1 MAWTDTARR
10 QHMRKGPRYPRD
22 STDTEWTLIGPMFP
36 AARSGGRPR
45 TICLRK
51 VMDAILYIA
60 SSGCAWRM
68 LPKCFPAIS
77 TARGYFYAWRDTGL
91 LTTIN
96 HLLVMVAR
104 QQAGREASPSA
115 GVIDSQSVKTTESGG
130 ICGYDAGKRVKGR
143 QRHIITDTC
152 GFLVF
157 ILVNAADVQVRDGAV
172 NVLKAIRFRF
182 PWLRHVFADG
192 GYAGDKLKDALKGHR
207 KWTLEIIKRSV
218 TANGFVLL
226 PRRWVAER
234 TLHGWTDAAASPK
247 TGSTPSKAPL
257 ASRRRRR
264 PCGRTSPSR
273 LGWHQRSLRIWT
285 SCPPAAACPCCRASL
300 SLSSCL
306 AAAQERQHRNLL
318 GISETG
324 WSGPAMLPDAPA
336 LQAGLS
342 EPQSSFDNHGLGAV
356 HRPSDQ
362 KPGATF
368 AARARC
374 ASQQSNPR

>member
-10 QHMRKGPRYPRD
+10 QHMREGLRYPSD
-22 STDTEWTLIGPMFP
+22 LTDGEWTLIGPMFP

-130 ICGYDAGKRVKGR
+130 ICGYDAGKKVKR
-143 QRHIITDTC
+143 RKRYIITDTC

-157 ILVNAADVQVRDGAV
+157 ILVHGRWRLCRPQTQRRAQR
-172 NVLKAIRFRF
+172 
-182 PWLRHVFADG
+182 PWELNSGDHQALR
-192 GYAGDKLKDALKGHR
+192 YR
-207 KWTLEIIKRSV
+207 KRLRT
-218 TANGFVLL
+218 FV
-226 PRRWVAER
+226 
-234 TLHGWTDAAASPK
+234 
-247 TGSTPSKAPL
+247 
-257 ASRRRRR
+257 
-264 PCGRTSPSR
+264 
-273 LGWHQRSLRIWT
+273 
-285 SCPPAAACPCCRASL
+285 
-300 SLSSCL
+300 
-306 AAAQERQHRNLL
+306 
-318 GISETG
+318 
-324 WSGPAMLPDAPA
+324 PA
-336 LQAGLS
+336 LSG
-342 EPQSSFDNHGLGAV
+342 
-356 HRPSDQ
+356 
-362 KPGATF
+362 
-368 AARARC
+368 
-374 ASQQSNPR
+374 